1 MEREVFFE
9 AVATNLDFGGRQLA
23 AVFLS
28 QGRYDRRREGGS
40 KLPHCKT
47 KSVRATATSSA
58 KRFEGPQTGLNR
70 EGSQEK
76 PGKGQTT
83 LVSAY

>member
-47 KSVRATATSSA
+47 KSV
-58 KRFEGPQTGLNR
+58 
-70 EGSQEK
+70 
-76 PGKGQTT
+76 
-83 LVSAY
+83 